1 LSRPGTARL
10 VRSDGTPAAATT
22 ILPRPIGWSY
32 GRRVAP
38 SSYLL
43 CGTPRTGSTFLCLL
57 ASTGVAGRPES
68 YFREPDE
75 RWWAERLGVAGAD
88 FTRFV
93 AAVSAAGRTGSGVFA
108 ARVMWGS
115 IEHVVARL
123 PPADHDL
130 IALERALGPLRLVH
144 LRREDAVAQAVS
156 WSRAEQTGY
165 WQQGD
170 DRRAPAR
177 LDLDRIDATVRA
189 IRAHEQAWSDWF
201 DRQGVEPHRVTYEE
215 LVRDPGGTVRGILAH
230 LSLEAPPGWESRSS
244 HEKQGDELNA
254 AWIKAYRTRA
264 AADSIRS
271 AIMGPGDVSR

>member
-43 CGTPRTGSTFLCLL
+43 CGTPRTGSTFLCSLL

-68 YFREPDE
+68 FFREPDE

-88 FTRFV
+88 F
-93 AAVSAAGRTGSGVFA
+93 
-108 ARVMWGS
+108 
-115 IEHVVARL
+115 
-123 PPADHDL
+123 
-130 IALERALGPLRLVH
+130 
-144 LRREDAVAQAVS
+144 
-156 WSRAEQTGY
+156 
-165 WQQGD
+165 
-170 DRRAPAR
+170 
-177 LDLDRIDATVRA
+177 
-189 IRAHEQAWSDWF
+189 AWSDWF

>member
-1 LSRPGTARL
+1 
-10 VRSDGTPAAATT
+10 VE
-22 ILPRPIGWSY
+22 
-32 GRRVAP
+32 P

-43 CGTPRTGSTFLCLL
+43 CGTPRTASTLLCGLL

-75 RWWAERLGVAGAD
+75 RRWAERLDVAGAD
-88 FTRFV
+88 FTRFM
-93 AAVSAAGRTGSGVFA
+93 AAVSAAGRTGNGVFA

-123 PPADHDL
+123 PPAHRDL
-130 IALERALGPLRLVH
+130 TALEHALGPLRLVH

-156 WSRAEQTGY
+156 WTRAEQTGY

-170 DRRAPAR
+170 DRRAPPR
-177 LDLDRIDATVRA
+177 LDLDRIDATVRT

-201 DRQGVEPHRVTYEE
+201 DRQAVEPHRVTYEQ

-230 LSLEAPPGWESRSS
+230 LRVDAPPSWEPRSP
-244 HEKQGDELNA
+244 HEKQADELNA
-254 AWIKAYRTRA
+254 AWIRAYRDR
-264 AADSIRS
+264 
-271 AIMGPGDVSR
+271 